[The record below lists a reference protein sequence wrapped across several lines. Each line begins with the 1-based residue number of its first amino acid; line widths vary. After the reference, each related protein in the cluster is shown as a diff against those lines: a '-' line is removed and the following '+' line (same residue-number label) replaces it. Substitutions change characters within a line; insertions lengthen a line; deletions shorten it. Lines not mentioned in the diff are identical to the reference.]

1 MPVNI
6 ENKGYKAIK
15 FNEQKTALY
24 DIIEYKFVYCGFN
37 INICLLKVRRV
48 TMKNI
53 AAFFDID
60 GTLYREGLIA
70 EVFKKLIK
78 YEIVKPERWYNDVR
92 RDFIKWDKREGDYD
106 NYLLK
111 MADVYIEAI
120 KGLHK
125 QQVDYIAKK
134 VVEQKGDRVYTY
146 TRDRIKWHKSQGHIV
161 ITVSGSP
168 IELVREMSVK
178 HGFDQYRGSV
188 YVMDENEKYTG
199 EVIPMW
205 DSISKQNALYELAK
219 EYNIDLNSSYA
230 YGDTAGDFT
239 MFKMIKNPTCVNP
252 TKELLKK
259 VMEDEVVKDKINII
273 VERKDVVYNIKPE
286 NLNIKNRF

>member
-111 MADVYIEAI
+111 MADVY
-120 KGLHK
+120 
-125 QQVDYIAKK
+125 
-134 VVEQKGDRVYTY
+134 
-146 TRDRIKWHKSQGHIV
+146 
-161 ITVSGSP
+161 
-168 IELVREMSVK
+168 
-178 HGFDQYRGSV
+178 
-188 YVMDENEKYTG
+188 
-199 EVIPMW
+199 
-205 DSISKQNALYELAK
+205 
-219 EYNIDLNSSYA
+219 
-230 YGDTAGDFT
+230 
-239 MFKMIKNPTCVNP
+239 
-252 TKELLKK
+252 
-259 VMEDEVVKDKINII
+259 
-273 VERKDVVYNIKPE
+273 
-286 NLNIKNRF
+286 